1 MLVQAM
7 SRQLRPF
14 WCQNHGDM
22 SGAARNRVGT
32 VGTALETVV
41 DTVVNHVETV
51 NFLFE
56 VFEFKT
62 LK

>member
-1 MLVQAM
+1 MIHDTAIVPAAAS
-7 SRQLRPF
+7 SRKHQSINRA
-14 WCQNHGDM
+14 
-22 SGAARNRVGT
+22 SRNRVGT

-56 VFEFKT
+56 VFKFKT